1 MHKNEQVSISA
12 DPAFD
17 GQKKYIGLPN
27 RFSGG
32 ELKIE
37 IKEILHHVKSDFQE
51 ITFVDTQEFGRCMII
66 DGIMQTAEKDHHLYD
81 QEILKK
87 MKDTDR
93 NILVLGGGDGY
104 VAELALKSN
113 PNVTVRMVEI
123 DMEVIAGCKKY
134 LDQKVFTDKRLEL
147 IIGDAFAYLER
158 EGVEESFDGIVCDF
172 TGEPIT
178 EDQRAEFEEFFTKVL
193 NLSKKALKSGGWM
206 ALQAGDSKVEEKYVD
221 GSKILQGL
229 TEKEFKNVERSDI
242 MIPSYGEDDSFLFG
256 EKE

>member
-1 MHKNEQVSISA
+1 MTAGSAADSKKIS
-12 DPAFD
+12 
-17 GQKKYIGLPN
+17 KGLPN

-37 IKEILHHVKSDFQE
+37 IRKMLHHVKSDFQE

-113 PNVTVRMVEI
+113 PNVTVRLVEI

-158 EGVEESFDGIVCDF
+158 EGIENSFDGIVCDF

-178 EDQRAEFEEFFTKVL
+178 EDQRAEFEEFFTNVL
-193 NLSKKALKSGGWM
+193 NLSRKALKSGGWM

-221 GSKILQGL
+221 GSRILQGL
-229 TEKEFKNVERSDI
+229 AEKELKNVERSDI
-242 MIPSYGEDDSFLFG
+242 MIASYGEDDSFLFG